1 MEQEPNA
8 NNVDLLSVAKEQ
20 LNESLEQLKKE
31 AECYREILTN
41 AFPELL
47 KNSGVGDDSS
57 KKNNFGQFLDFL
69 FQYFTLNSRIEE
81 LKRNLSLSEN
91 IGQSKNG
98 PTENIQEKDDDDTE
112 NENNNNN
119 GDNYSIK
126 RKNYYF
132 YIILI

>member
-1 MEQEPNA
+1 M
-8 NNVDLLSVAKEQ
+8 
-20 LNESLEQLKKE
+20 
-31 AECYREILTN
+31 
-41 AFPELL
+41 
-47 KNSGVGDDSS
+47 
-57 KKNNFGQFLDFL
+57 DFL